1 MFFEES
7 KNGDF
12 RVTILIEIANE
23 MFIGLIK
30 SDITSRS
37 QISLMENL
45 KYKMV
50 LFLERLLE
58 KK

>member
-12 RVTILIEIANE
+12 RVTILIEIATE